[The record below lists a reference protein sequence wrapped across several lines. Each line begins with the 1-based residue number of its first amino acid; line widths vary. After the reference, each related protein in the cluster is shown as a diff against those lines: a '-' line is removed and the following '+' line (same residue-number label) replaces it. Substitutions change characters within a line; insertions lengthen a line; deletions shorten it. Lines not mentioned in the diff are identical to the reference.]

1 MSEWKETTIKESIFK
16 ANTGLDAIKRAPIV
30 QYDSGIKCL
39 RIQDVSQN
47 NKFENWGFCEV
58 TESNYKNFCL
68 KNGDILIARTGNT
81 IGVNLFIDRDLKA
94 VFNNGLIR
102 LKTINEKILPKY
114 LFYLF
119 QTSHFK
125 SHIKSIAYGTSTQ
138 PNMQIESLLRFS
150 FRLPPLEEQR
160 AIASV
165 LSCLDEKI
173 ENLRRQNETL
183 ESISQTL
190 FKHWFI
196 DFEFPNDDG
205 KPYKSSGGEVRSTEL
220 GEIPK
225 DWRVGKLGDVLSLII
240 DYRGKTP
247 KKLSSDW
254 SLTGIPALS
263 AKNIKDGKIIREES
277 MYYVDQD
284 LYNKWMKDEL
294 KKHDILLTSEAP
306 LGEIYYLANNNKY
319 VLSQR
324 LFALR
329 VKNNFSSPYLYQW
342 LKSEQGQFL
351 LNRRATGSTVQGIRQ
366 VELKKVEIII
376 PEIEILEK
384 ITKLWFSILEKM
396 DVNFKQI
403 KTLTKTRDELL
414 PKLMSGQLRVK
425 DEITR

>member
-1 MSEWKETTIKESIFK
+1 MSEWKEYQVKDLIEVIKQPYKPNSVDNILYLGLEHINEQTLSLNSIGNSKDIESNKFIFQSGDTLFGK
-16 ANTGLDAIKRAPIV
+16 LRPYFRKVYQPNF
-30 QYDSGIKCL
+30 SGICSTDIWIF
-39 RIQDVSQN
+39 R
-47 NKFENWGFCEV
+47 NKN
-58 TESNYKNFCL
+58 SS
-68 KNGDILIARTGNT
+68 
-81 IGVNLFIDRDLKA
+81 ID
-94 VFNNGLIR
+94 
-102 LKTINEKILPKY
+102 KTF
-114 LFYLF
+114 LFYFVANPLF
-119 QTSHFK
+119 VDKVSNASTGTRMPRGDWNF
-125 SHIKSIAYGTSTQ
+125 IKDTKWLI
-138 PNMQIESLLRFS
+138 
-150 FRLPPLEEQR
+150 PPLEEQR
-160 AIASV
+160 AIAST
-165 LSCLDEKI
+165 LSCLDAKI
-173 ENLRRQNETL
+173 ENLRKQNETL
-183 ESISQTL
+183 EAIAQTL

-196 DFEFPNDDG
+196 DFEFPNEDG
-205 KPYKSSGGEVRSTEL
+205 KPYKSSGGKMRSTEL

-225 DWRVGKLGDVLSLII
+225 DWQVGKLGDVLSLII

-376 PEIEILEK
+376 PKIEILEK

-396 DVNFKQI
+396 DANFKQI
-403 KTLTKTRDELL
+403 QTLTKTRDALL

-425 DEITR
+425 G